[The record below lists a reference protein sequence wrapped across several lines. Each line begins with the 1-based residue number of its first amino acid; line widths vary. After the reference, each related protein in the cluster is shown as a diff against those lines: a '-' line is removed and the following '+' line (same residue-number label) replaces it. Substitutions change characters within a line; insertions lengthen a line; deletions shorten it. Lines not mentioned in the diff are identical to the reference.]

1 MVEYLPYF
9 QFDVL
14 YVLDDILEELHLP
27 IFGDHELDLVLN
39 DVLVEEGC
47 RRREREE
54 GDYQGNHVVLDQ
66 EDTEGVAKDDLP
78 AGLHD
83 LGELGN
89 GVFDLLAVGLG
100 LEERLPGRS

>member
-14 YVLDDILEELHLP
+14 YVLDYILQELHLP
-27 IFGDHELDLVLN
+27 IFGDHELDFILN

-47 RRREREE
+47 RRCEREE
-54 GDYQGNHVVLDQ
+54 SDYQGNHVVVDKV
-66 EDTEGVAKDDLP
+66 DTEGIAKDDLP

-83 LGELGN
+83 LGELRN

-100 LEERLPGRS
+100 LENRLPGHS